1 MVFPVGRLEGRFANL
16 VWDVGGQLESASVAR
31 SVVTV
36 IERRPAVATD
46 GRVTGRA
53 SLREDGST
61 FVTDHR
67 TVAGGNGS
75 RLSLGH
81 PDITSLEPS
90 IHTFSDSNLHAPE
103 STFASFTTTGFLRVG
118 REHLLMTLD
127 PVHFDGIA
135 RLARRI
141 DPGTDERDRRAFAET
156 VWEEFLD
163 PLLDDGR
170 RVLEPVDEQARRL
183 VDCEAVALRDRE
195 FPTEHGL
202 DAGTINPTT
211 FKNGLVIDIAQAAM
225 SATPSDLDL
234 HRSRTTVMTVHSNDE
249 TMTVDE
255 TWGTFDGGY
264 SRSRAVKIPPLPR
277 FAEGVVHAL
286 ALYLAESTHARDHAD
301 TVSDLLVLDGP
312 LYPRGLLRWADQH
325 PDLADFLLD
334 DPRPTTVLENYVRLV
349 ETFVDRDVP
358 LVGFVKNPAT
368 RVVTRALKDDRGIDV
383 SVPWADDSALFTR
396 LLERGEFVD
405 DVDGERW
412 ERDTSALTYTNW
424 FLSRGGVD
432 RPLSAEGDALG
443 VDRRLERSA
452 YEVTFFVVYDPRD
465 DLLYRIEAPY
475 AFTKD
480 PETRERLTMQL
491 LQDVAV
497 AHGPPT
503 IVEKA
508 DELARISNAEKA
520 SLRETLETQFDTVQ
534 DRTYDDHRWD
544 EQPY

>member
-1 MVFPVGRLEGRFANL
+1 
-16 VWDVGGQLESASVAR
+16 
-31 SVVTV
+31 
-36 IERRPAVATD
+36 
-46 GRVTGRA
+46 
-53 SLREDGST
+53 
-61 FVTDHR
+61 
-67 TVAGGNGS
+67 
-75 RLSLGH
+75 
-81 PDITSLEPS
+81 
-90 IHTFSDSNLHAPE
+90 
-103 STFASFTTTGFLRVG
+103 
-118 REHLLMTLD
+118 MTLD

-135 RLARRI
+135 RLAGRI
-141 DPGTDERDRRAFAET
+141 DHGADADDRRAFAET

-163 PLLDDGR
+163 PLVSREGR
-170 RVLEPVDEQARRL
+170 RIVEPVDEQARRL
-183 VDCEAVALRDRE
+183 VDCEDVALRDRE

-225 SATPSDLDL
+225 SATPSDLNL
-234 HRSRTTVMTVHSNDE
+234 HRARTVVATVHSNDE
-249 TMTVDE
+249 TMNVDE
-255 TWGTFDGGY
+255 TWGKFDEGY

-301 TVSDLLVLDGP
+301 EVDDLLVLDGP

-325 PDLADFLLD
+325 PDLADFLLE

-349 ETFVDRDVP
+349 EEFVERDVP
-358 LVGFVKNPAT
+358 LIGFVKNPAT
-368 RVVTRALKDDRGIDV
+368 RVITRTLKGKRDAEI

-396 LLERGEFVD
+396 LLERGEYVD
-405 DVDGERW
+405 DIEGKRW

-424 FLSRGGVD
+424 FRSRGGVD
-432 RPLSAEGDALG
+432 QALSANGDALG
-443 VDRRLERSA
+443 VERHRSLED

-465 DLLYRIEAPY
+465 DLIYRIEAPY
-475 AFTKD
+475 AFTRD
-480 PETRERLTMQL
+480 PETREALTMQV

-508 DELARISNAEKA
+508 DELARISRSEKR
-520 SLRETLETQFDTVQ
+520 SLRESFETAFDTSQ

-544 EQPY
+544 GDGDAAAGY

>member
-1 MVFPVGRLEGRFANL
+1 
-16 VWDVGGQLESASVAR
+16 
-31 SVVTV
+31 
-36 IERRPAVATD
+36 
-46 GRVTGRA
+46 
-53 SLREDGST
+53 
-61 FVTDHR
+61 
-67 TVAGGNGS
+67 
-75 RLSLGH
+75 
-81 PDITSLEPS
+81 
-90 IHTFSDSNLHAPE
+90 
-103 STFASFTTTGFLRVG
+103 
-118 REHLLMTLD
+118 MTLD

-135 RLARRI
+135 RLAGRI
-141 DPGTDERDRRAFAET
+141 DHGADERDRRALAET

-163 PLLDDGR
+163 PLVVDGR
-170 RVLEPVDEQARRL
+170 PILEPLDERARRL

-249 TMTVDE
+249 TMAVDE
-255 TWGTFDGGY
+255 SWGKFDAGY
-264 SRSRAVKIPPLPR
+264 SKSRAVKVPPLPR

-286 ALYLAESTHARDHAD
+286 ALYLAESKHARDHAH

-325 PDLADFLLD
+325 PDLADFLLE

-349 ETFVDRDVP
+349 EEFVDRSVP

-368 RVVTRALKDDRGIDV
+368 RVITRSLKSEREV

-396 LLERGEFVD
+396 LLERGEYVD
-405 DVDGERW
+405 DVDGDRW
-412 ERDTSALTYTNW
+412 ERDDSALSYTNW
-424 FLSRGGVD
+424 FRSRGGVD
-432 RPLSAEGDALG
+432 RPLSTDGDALG
-443 VDRRLERSA
+443 VERRLERAA
-452 YEVTFFVVYDPRD
+452 YEVTFFVIYDPRD

-480 PETRERLTMQL
+480 PDTRERLTMQL
-491 LQDVAV
+491 LQDVAI

-520 SLRETLETQFDTVQ
+520 SLRETLEERFDAAQ

-544 EQPY
+544 DQPY

>member
-1 MVFPVGRLEGRFANL
+1 
-16 VWDVGGQLESASVAR
+16 
-31 SVVTV
+31 
-36 IERRPAVATD
+36 
-46 GRVTGRA
+46 
-53 SLREDGST
+53 
-61 FVTDHR
+61 
-67 TVAGGNGS
+67 
-75 RLSLGH
+75 
-81 PDITSLEPS
+81 
-90 IHTFSDSNLHAPE
+90 
-103 STFASFTTTGFLRVG
+103 
-118 REHLLMTLD
+118 MTLD

-141 DPGTDERDRRAFAET
+141 DHGADERDRRAFAET

-163 PLLDDGR
+163 PLVLDGR
-170 RVLEPVDEQARRL
+170 TVLEPVDERSRRL
-183 VDCEAVALRDRE
+183 VDCEDIALCDRS

-225 SATPSDLDL
+225 SASPSDLDL

-255 TWGTFDGGY
+255 TWGKFDEGY

-286 ALYLAESTHARDHAD
+286 ALYLAESNHARDHATD
-301 TVSDLLVLDGP
+301 VDDLLVLDGP
-312 LYPRGLLRWADQH
+312 IYPRGLLRWADQH
-325 PDLADFLLD
+325 PDLADFLLE

-368 RVVTRALKDDRGIDV
+368 RVITQTLKTNRTIDV
-383 SVPWADDSALFTR
+383 STPWNDDAALFTR
-396 LLERGEFVD
+396 LLERGEYVD
-405 DVDGERW
+405 DVDGDRW

-424 FLSRGGVD
+424 FRSRGGVD
-432 RPLSAEGDALG
+432 RPLSADGDALG
-443 VDRRLERSA
+443 VDRRLPHEH

-465 DLLYRIEAPY
+465 DLVYRIEAPY
-475 AFTKD
+475 AFTRD
-480 PETRERLTMQL
+480 RETRDRLARQL
-491 LQDVAV
+491 LQDVAI

-508 DELARISNAEKA
+508 DELARISNAEKR
-520 SLRETLETQFDTVQ
+520 SLRETLETQFDTSQ

-544 EQPY
+544 EAY